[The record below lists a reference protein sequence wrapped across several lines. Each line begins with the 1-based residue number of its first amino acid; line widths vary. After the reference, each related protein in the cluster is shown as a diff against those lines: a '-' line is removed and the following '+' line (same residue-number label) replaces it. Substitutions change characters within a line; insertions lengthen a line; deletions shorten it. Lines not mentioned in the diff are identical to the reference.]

1 MSVAGTYPV
10 FLIPKVFCKDAIIS
24 VESKQNETRK
34 TRLDLCYQ
42 LLLRKKWR
50 NQISNTAGVV
60 RLAFRKL
67 YETGFFHLGKIKC
80 WDLDLQSLPS

>member
-1 MSVAGTYPV
+1 M
-10 FLIPKVFCKDAIIS
+10 
-24 VESKQNETRK
+24 RK

-50 NQISNTAGVV
+50 SQISNTAGVV

-80 WDLDLQSLPS
+80 WDLDLQSLLSRSFEQQQVSWGEISLEEFRLVGT